1 MYINEKDATTPI
13 MNTKLPLFI
22 YTYGYRI
29 EETELCQLEMRT
41 FFGEHSDSGIVMS
54 KVDVHPDRSPF
65 MRERLE
71 VLFEG
76 DALEQIFEQVK
87 GIELKDDT
95 FKVIFIK
102 MNDLAPEDKIEYDEQ
117 RSIEHEIGVY
127 IDGEADVRH
136 PDHVF
141 GIITLGGRWYFG
153 KYIKSKALWLTHMK
167 KPRNYSI
174 ALSTRVARAV
184 ANIAVPEP
192 AGVSAI
198 DPCCGIGTVLVEALS
213 MGINMVGRDSNHFVV
228 QGTRENLDHF
238 NFQTEVVCGPIS
250 EVTSHYDTAVVDMPY
265 NHFSHTTP
273 EAQLSLLQHTRRI
286 ADKAVI
292 VTVGAI
298 DEWIKE
304 SGFTIQDRC
313 TTRKGNFIRQIIVC
327 V

>member
-1 MYINEKDATTPI
+1 M
-13 MNTKLPLFI
+13 
-22 YTYGYRI
+22 

-41 FFGEHSDSGIVMS
+41 FFGTHSESGLLGSDIAI
-54 KVDVHPDRSPF
+54 HPDRSPF

-71 VLFEG
+71 VLYEG
-76 DALEQIFEQVK
+76 ECLEEIWEQVK
-87 GIELKDDT
+87 QIELKDET

-102 MNDLAPEDKIEYDEQ
+102 MNDLTPDNKIEFDEQ
-117 RSIEHEIGVY
+117 RSIERDIGIY
-127 IDGEADVRH
+127 IEGEADVRQ

-141 GIITLGGRWYFG
+141 GILTWGGRWYFG
-153 KYIKSKALWLTHMK
+153 SYLKSKAVWLTHMQ
-167 KPRNYSI
+167 KPRSYSI

-184 ANIAVPEP
+184 ANIAVPDP
-192 AGVSAI
+192 ATVKAI

-213 MGINMVGRDSNHFVV
+213 MGIDIVGRDINHFVV
-228 QGTRENLDHF
+228 QGTRENLVHF
-238 NFQTEVVCGPIS
+238 DLHTEVVCGDIS
-250 EVTSHYDTAVVDMPY
+250 EVTSHYDVAVVDMPY

-298 DEWIKE
+298 DELIA
-304 SGFTIQDRC
+304 SAGFTIQDRC

-327 V
+327 T

>member
-1 MYINEKDATTPI
+1 M
-13 MNTKLPLFI
+13 
-22 YTYGYRI
+22 
-29 EETELCQLEMRT
+29 
-41 FFGEHSDSGIVMS
+41 
-54 KVDVHPDRSPF
+54 
-65 MRERLE
+65 
-71 VLFEG
+71 
-76 DALEQIFEQVK
+76 
-87 GIELKDDT
+87 
-95 FKVIFIK
+95 
-102 MNDLAPEDKIEYDEQ
+102 
-117 RSIEHEIGVY
+117 
-127 IDGEADVRH
+127 
-136 PDHVF
+136 
-141 GIITLGGRWYFG
+141 
-153 KYIKSKALWLTHMK
+153 
-167 KPRNYSI
+167 
-174 ALSTRVARAV
+174 
-184 ANIAVPEP
+184 
-192 AGVSAI
+192 SAI